1 MPAEREKTAMQIT
14 FKVQEKPQPQGSMQA
29 FILPNKDGVHY
40 IASRITVHGV
50 TGYDAICDLVTGY
63 TKRLRN
69 IVTSDNKK
77 LKPWR
82 AAVRGAA
89 MRAMQDSG
97 QRMIDKEQPARL
109 TLDFYFLKPPS
120 VKKRR
125 FMTVKPDLDKLVRS
139 TMDALSE
146 VIYADDSQV
155 VILNV
160 TKNYGPI
167 EGVAVSAASVET
179 EENGTLFSLE
189 ELEAEVF

>member
-1 MPAEREKTAMQIT
+1 MQIT

-29 FILPNKDGVHY
+29 FILPSRESAYSAAWAVIKARTSDADKIY
-40 IASRITVHGV
+40 DIIAAYG
-50 TGYDAICDLVTGY
+50 
-63 TKRLRN
+63 KRLRT

-89 MRAMQDSG
+89 MRAMQESG
-97 QRMIDKEQPARL
+97 QHMIEAQAPARL

-125 FMTVKPDLDKLVRS
+125 FMTVKPDLDKLIRS

>member
-1 MPAEREKTAMQIT
+1 MQIT

-29 FILPNKDGVHY
+29 FILPNSEAARFATDHIFHNERKH
-40 IASRITVHGV
+40 T
-50 TGYDAICDLVTGY
+50 YDHIHDTIVAYG
-63 TKRLRN
+63 KRLRT

-89 MRAMQDSG
+89 MRAMQECG
-97 QRMIDKEQPARL
+97 QHMIEAQAPARL

-125 FMTVKPDLDKLVRS
+125 FMTVKPDLDKLIRS